1 MCHSFRRTVLI
12 AYAGVIRAIRWTARE
27 IVVQRHKLFKVDH
40 RRAAAVTRHLAA
52 SRDRRKTPPADD
64 RTSAAAGSG
73 ISDVSFR

>member
-52 SRDRRKTPPADD
+52 SRDRRKRLLPTTGAPAPRPDHAFH
-64 RTSAAAGSG
+64 SM
-73 ISDVSFR
+73 